1 MTTIAY
7 HHIDKH
13 IAYDSRCTY
22 NGLIVSDAFDKRLS
36 VGKGTYFMSGSTS
49 DFADF
54 CKEFEN
60 GKKATRPYNCCAIYV
75 ENGVA
80 YLRAVDTDECRFF
93 EAVRDFNFTIGSGQ
107 YLALAAMDF
116 GDTAQAAVQYAA
128 TRDVYTGGQIKLF
141 VID

>member
-13 IAYDSRCTY
+13 IAYDSRCTS
-22 NGLIVSDAFDKRLS
+22 NGLIVSDTFDKRLS

-60 GKKATRPYNCCAIYV
+60 GKKASRPYDCCALYV
-75 ENGVA
+75 EDRIVR
-80 YLRAVDTDECRFF
+80 LRAVDADDNRFF
-93 EAVRDFNFTIGSGQ
+93 EAAREFNFTIGTGQ
-107 YLALAAMDF
+107 HLALAAMDL
-116 GDTAQAAVQYAA
+116 GKSAQAAVQYAA